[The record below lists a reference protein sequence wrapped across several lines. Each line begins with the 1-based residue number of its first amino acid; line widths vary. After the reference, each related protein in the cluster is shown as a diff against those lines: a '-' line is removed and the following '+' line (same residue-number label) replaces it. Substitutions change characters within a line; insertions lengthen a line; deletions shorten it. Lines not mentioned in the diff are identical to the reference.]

1 METDPEIRRHLDAGR
16 FDEAFTLVVEA
27 FKDRLFR
34 LALSM
39 LRSPALAEEATQE
52 VFMKVWKALPAYHGG
67 ASLSTWIYTIMRNTC
82 LTELRKQAIRPTV
95 SLQDPALELVTDTIP
110 ALQSLDPES
119 GVGMDVALMLDEL
132 PAHYR
137 EGITLFYLEQKS
149 YEEAAVMLGIP
160 VGTFKT
166 LLFRARR
173 QLLRIASRHAKPNAF
188 PSVPPARAGV
198 DGRPLA
204 SSRSRNDPRCEGLD
218 PDSPWLAPWPVLRVG
233 PAPGPAPGTP

>member
-1 METDPEIRRHLDAGR
+1 METNPEIRRQLDARR
-16 FDEAFTLVVEA
+16 FEEAFALVVEV

-52 VFMKVWKALPAYHGG
+52 VFVKIWKALPSYQGG

-95 SLQDPALELVTDTIP
+95 SLQDPALELVADTIP
-110 ALQSLDPES
+110 ALQFTDRES
-119 GVGMDVALMLDEL
+119 GVGMDVALMLEEL

-149 YEEAAVMLGIP
+149 YEEAAVLLGMP

-166 LLFRARR
+166 LLFRARQ
-173 QLLRIASRHAKPNAF
+173 QLLRIASRHSKPRAL
-188 PSVPPARAGV
+188 PSVPPTRAG
-198 DGRPLA
+198 DAGSRLA
-204 SSRSRNDPRCEGLD
+204 APCSPNAGHRESLP
-218 PDSPWLAPWPVLRVG
+218 PDSPLLAPL
-233 PAPGPAPGTP
+233 PAR